1 MDRRSMMRL
10 TSAATITG
18 GLVAGAAGTAHAARR
33 ADRQLTLH
41 GRRTGAN
48 IPDVL
53 TVGVPYYVRYDL
65 TDAEG
70 RAVGTENA
78 HCLPVTVGPDGSF
91 VMATLVLALTDGMIT
106 ASTAFQRPLPAVTEL
121 PLDSRRW
128 THEFAVTGGTGA
140 YNGAE
145 GSVTIEHLTR
155 DEDTLTITL
164 TDDAG

>member
-1 MDRRSMMRL
+1 MLQL
-10 TSAATITG
+10 TSAATIAG
-18 GLVAGAAGTAHAARR
+18 GVVAGAAGTARATRR
-33 ADRQLTLH
+33 ADLQFVLN

-48 IPDVL
+48 IPDIL

-91 VMATLVLALTDGMIT
+91 VMATLVLALADGMIT

-121 PLDSRRW
+121 PVDSRRW
-128 THEFAVTGGTGA
+128 THEFAITGGTGN

-145 GSVTIEHLTR
+145 GSISIEHLTR
-155 DEDTLTITL
+155 DEDRVTVTLS
-164 TDDAG
+164 DGAE

>member
-18 GLVAGAAGTAHAARR
+18 GLAAGAAGTAHATRR
-33 ADRQLTLH
+33 ADRQFTLD

-53 TVGVPYYVRYDL
+53 TVGVPYYVRYEL
-65 TDAEG
+65 TDTEG
-70 RAVGTENA
+70 RAAGTENA
-78 HCLPVTVGPDGSF
+78 HCLPVTVGPDGAF
-91 VMATLVLALTDGMIT
+91 VMATLVLDLADGMIT

-121 PLDSRRW
+121 PLGSRRW
-128 THEFAVTGGTGA
+128 THEFAVTGGTGG

-145 GSVTIEHLTR
+145 GSVSIEHLTR
-155 DEDTLTITL
+155 DEDTLTVTL
-164 TDDAG
+164 TDSAG